1 MNIIFDWKSKEGME
15 ELVAKSSESY
25 LKIKCFRGCGKPAY
39 EIFPSFKGEEDEVFE
54 KDGLA
59 FVYSK
64 GDEKLIDGI
73 EIFYDKDKYINGFYV
88 KS

>member
-1 MNIIFDWKSKEGME
+1 MNIIFDEKSKEGMKA
-15 ELVAKSSESY
+15 LVEGSTEKY
-25 LKIKCFRGCGKPAY
+25 LKIKCFRGCGKAAY
-39 EIFPSFKGEEDEVFE
+39 EIFPSFKGEDDEVFE
-54 KDGLA
+54 KEGLA

-73 EIFYDKDKYINGFYV
+73 EIFYDNDKYINGFYV